1 MLNLIKRVMKSI
13 KEKNRIKRKNAQNK
27 EVRDMLEAGPNQ
39 SMGGIKNYP

>member
-27 EVRDMLEAGPNQ
+27 EVRDMLEAGP
-39 SMGGIKNYP
+39 